1 LRILQLIQIV
11 GINAGTLL
19 ELLFLFA
26 KRLRVN
32 ARKATNAREKGGV
45 RIAEAAFELGK
56 TGVLARFGFTAR

>member
-1 LRILQLIQIV
+1 MRILQLIQIV

-19 ELLFLFA
+19 ELAFLFA

-32 ARKATNAREKGGV
+32 ARKAAAVREKGGV

-56 TGVLARFGFTAR
+56 TGVLARFRFTAR

>member
-32 ARKATNAREKGGV
+32 ARKATAAHEKGGV

-56 TGVLARFGFTAR
+56 TGVLTRFRFTAR

>member
-1 LRILQLIQIV
+1 MIQIV

-32 ARKATNAREKGGV
+32 ARKATAAREKGGV
-45 RIAEAAFELGK
+45 RITEAAFEAEK
-56 TGVLARFGFTAR
+56 TGVLTRFRFTAR